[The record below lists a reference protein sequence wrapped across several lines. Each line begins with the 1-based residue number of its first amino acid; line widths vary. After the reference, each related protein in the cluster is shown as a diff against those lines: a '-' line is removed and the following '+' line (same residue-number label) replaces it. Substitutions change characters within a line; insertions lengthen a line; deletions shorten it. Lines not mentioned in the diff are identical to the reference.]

1 MGSHPLNLAIRF
13 LLEIS
18 ALISFGLWGWKFS
31 ESGWRYLL
39 VFLVPLMF
47 AIAWGVFN
55 VPGDPSRSGNAP
67 IVVSGVVRLLLELV
81 FFTLASLALF
91 QLGYQNLWWILGV
104 AVFLHYAISYDR
116 LIWLFAR

>member
-1 MGSHPLNLAIRF
+1 MGSHPINLAFRF

-18 ALISFGLWGWKFS
+18 ALISFGLWGWKLS

-39 VFLVPLMF
+39 VLIVPIMF

-55 VPGDPSRSGNAP
+55 VPEDPSRSGNAP
-67 IVVSGVVRLLLELV
+67 IIVSGAVRLVLELA

-91 QLGYQNLWWILGV
+91 QLGYQNLWWILGS
-104 AVFLHYAISYDR
+104 AVILHYLISYDR
-116 LIWLFAR
+116 IMWLLAR